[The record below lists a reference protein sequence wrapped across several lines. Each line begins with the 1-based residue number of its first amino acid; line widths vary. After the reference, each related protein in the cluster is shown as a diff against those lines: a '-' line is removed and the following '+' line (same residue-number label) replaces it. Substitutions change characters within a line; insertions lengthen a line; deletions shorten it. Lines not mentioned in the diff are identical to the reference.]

1 MNIPTEKHNQ
11 FPVQLLNMSDDVRL
25 SYFKAQKI
33 GHPSLMEAHE
43 NVLSM
48 LRGKAGPEIL
58 IVTGPSG
65 VGKSTLLGKLEE
77 TLLAENAEQ
86 MQQEKDFLPVVRLDA
101 NAPHQKNFSW
111 KDFYTRLLVKMDE
124 TSLQYKLPF
133 GYNMYDLI
141 DMPRDL
147 ITRKATSDAL
157 QRCAE
162 NCLHYRKT
170 KVLLIDEASVM
181 LLKSRGTPPVHLFE
195 AIKSLSINSGA
206 KIVLVGTYRL
216 LEIMEQSAQLIRR
229 SRVVHMARYSNGFKD
244 DREIFANILRS
255 FQAQMPIEN
264 IPDFVEHAEALYLKS
279 VGCVGILHS
288 LLLAWFEHALKTGET
303 AIEDDFLDSL
313 ISNFS
318 VKQVLEEAFAG
329 EQKLRDIPLDN
340 IRKMLDEHNK
350 GIQLP
355 DTNENGK
362 PKEKRGR
369 NLNGVGKRNPKRDPV
384 GSDHVLF

>member
-1 MNIPTEKHNQ
+1 MNTTTEKLNK

-25 SYFKAQKI
+25 SYFKAKKI
-33 GHPSLMEAHE
+33 GHPSLMDAHE
-43 NVLSM
+43 SVLSM

-65 VGKSTLLGKLEE
+65 VGKSTLLEKLEE

-86 MQQEKDFLPVVRLDA
+86 MQLENDFLPVIRLDA

-111 KDFYTRLLVKMDE
+111 KDFYTRLLMKMDE
-124 TSLQYKLPF
+124 TSVQYKLPF
-133 GYNMYDLI
+133 GYSMYDLI

-157 QRCAE
+157 QRCVE

-170 KVLLIDEASVM
+170 RVLLIDEASVM
-181 LLKSRGTPPVHLFE
+181 LLKSKGTQPMHLFE

-206 KIVLVGTYRL
+206 KIVLVGTYQL

-229 SRVVHMARYSNGFKD
+229 SRVVHMARYSNGFKE

-255 FQAQMPIEN
+255 FQAQMPIKN
-264 IPDFVEHAEALYLKS
+264 PPDLVKHVEAFYLKCA
-279 VGCVGILHS
+279 GCVGILHS
-288 LLLAWFEHALKTGET
+288 LLLAWLEHALKTGET
-303 AIEDDFLDSL
+303 SIEEVFLDSL

-329 EQKLRDIPLDN
+329 ELKLRDIPLDN
-340 IRKMLDEHNK
+340 IRKMLEDHNK

-355 DTNENGK
+355 DTIEKEK
-362 PKEKRGR
+362 PKAKVGR
-369 NLNGVGKRNPKRDPV
+369 NQNGVGKRSPKRDPV
-384 GSDHVLF
+384 GSGDVLF